1 MSAVSVPQNFT
12 FSHEKLLFK
21 RESSLFGIFFP
32 GAPVVLHSSAVYHF
46 DRAFQRLVPTPHPK
60 PPLLP
65 GSFWKGCCGNMAAR
79 ACWMGKVTLRW
90 NPPFFCGKFIDFHG
104 DFSSWI
110 YQKVSRI
117 INYSHI
123 YIYNDIQNDNNPCK
137 TLFLALSHTMVRCN
151 DVIDSLHYIRFHD
164 HDLGKG
170 RSLYLRAI

>member
-1 MSAVSVPQNFT
+1 MSAVSVPQNIT

-21 RESSLFGIFFP
+21 RESSLFGISC
-32 GAPVVLHSSAVYHF
+32 APVVLHSSAVYHF
-46 DRAFQRLVPTPHPK
+46 DRAFQRLVPTHHTLSHPYSQAASGK
-60 PPLLP
+60 DAVATWQQGHVGWGRSLLDGTPL
-65 GSFWKGCCGNMAAR
+65 
-79 ACWMGKVTLRW
+79 
-90 NPPFFCGKFIDFHG
+90 FFGGKFIDFHG

-117 INYSHI
+117 INCSHI

-137 TLFLALSHTMVRCN
+137 TLFLALSRTMVRCN